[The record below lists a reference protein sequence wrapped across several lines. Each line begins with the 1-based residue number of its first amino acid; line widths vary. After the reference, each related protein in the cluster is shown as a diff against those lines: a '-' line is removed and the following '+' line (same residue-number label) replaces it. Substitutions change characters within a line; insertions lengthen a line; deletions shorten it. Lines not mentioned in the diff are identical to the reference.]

1 MKRTIA
7 FLFFTCAPAA
17 HTQPL
22 DHVSLDGVKLVFTP
36 NVGQADSRVLLL
48 SSGDADRVFLTQ
60 TGVTLATGTG
70 SVAMEFLGGSRAAHC
85 YGIEALS
92 SKSNFLIG
100 SNPNAWHLNV
110 TNFQKARCDQVY
122 PGVDLLYYGNRGHLE
137 YDMILHPH
145 ANPAAIHIR
154 IEGVGDVYLDHPGDL
169 VVQTGG
175 GSIRFERPTVYQE
188 SAAGR
193 RLVRSQYVLGRNHQV
208 RFRLGPYQHDRPLVI
223 DPVVT
228 YSTVLGGHVALD
240 PSGNIY
246 LTGSTL
252 GNLPVT
258 PGVVQPSIQAGS
270 CFLTPHATQPC
281 TDAFVAKL
289 DPTGTNVI
297 YATYLGG
304 SGDDAGAAIAVD
316 ASGCAYVTGSSS
328 SLDFPVV
335 NPLSVS
341 KPRGLPMGFVA
352 RLDPNGATLVYSTLL
367 GGTALATPDI
377 GGGFPYTSPTG
388 IAVDGSGNAY
398 VTGFTDVT
406 DFPVMHPLQ
415 AALNGTT
422 MFASFDNGATW
433 TAARGLQGSSAD
445 AIVVDPNSS
454 SIVYAGG
461 TRGIFKST
469 DSGRNWTQ
477 LNTGF
482 TSDVQVGALAV
493 DPTQSATLYAAI
505 RPQGADGVVL
515 KSMDGGL
522 TWSRITNGLPDSSA
536 LYVVALL
543 VDPTNPATLY
553 ANTRAGVFKST
564 DGGGTWRATGLVEGL
579 GWPPSWTFG
588 EAAFLD
594 PNSPSTIYAG
604 VEAGILKSDDGGQT
618 WTPVNPVDALD
629 PWSGYLAIDP
639 VNSSVI
645 YATTHFGKLYK
656 SADRGVTWSLSS
668 MNLPATNSPNTRK
681 VAIDPLAHDSL
692 YLTTSFE
699 GAFLST
705 DGAATWREIPL
716 PEPLVSFI
724 AARGGNVYVGLEG
737 YPTSDAFVTKLS
749 PSGALLFSTY
759 LGGDGTDEAH
769 GIALDKV
776 GNIYITGRTDSP
788 DLPIASAIQP
798 NNAGKE
804 DAFVSVL
811 KADGSA
817 LIYSTY
823 LGGTDFDR
831 AAGIAVDASG
841 SAYIVGTSI
850 SSDFPTVNAMQP
862 HYAGGD
868 TPAVIGAASD
878 SLERGDAFITKLSPD
893 GKSLVFSTY
902 FGGTKGEEAL
912 GIGLDALG
920 AVYIEGVTLSP
931 DLPLVNPV
939 RSSFGATTE
948 AGFAAKLNPAGSALE
963 YSTFLDPVSSIAVTP
978 GGTAYVSGAS
988 VAIIHSDAAVVSA
1001 ASFLPGMVS
1010 PGEAITLFGENLA
1023 SGIQGATLPLPSQ
1036 LLDVTITVAGT
1047 AAPLY
1052 YVSPTQ
1058 INLQV
1063 PLTVASGPAEL
1074 VVKRGNAIIED
1085 QTVQVADATPRIFVL
1100 DSSGTAAVTHGAD
1113 FRLVT
1118 AGAPAAAGEVLSIF
1132 CVGLGAVSP
1141 AIPAGSV
1148 TPIPPPVPVN
1158 MPQVTARGEAATV
1171 LWAGLVPG
1179 YSGLYQINVQLPAD
1193 LPAGSVALQVIAAK
1207 NPSNT
1212 VNIPVQ

>member
-7 FLFFTCAPAA
+7 FLFLACAPAA
-17 HTQPL
+17 QTQAPN
-22 DHVSLDGVKLVFTP
+22 HVSLDGTKLVFTP
-36 NVGQADSRVLLL
+36 NLGQADPRVLLL

-60 TGVTLATGTG
+60 TGVTLATATG
-70 SVAMEFLGGSRAAHC
+70 SVAIQFVGGSRAAHC
-85 YGIEALS
+85 YGIETLS

-100 SNPNAWHLNV
+100 SDPNAWHLNV

-137 YDMILHPH
+137 YDMILHPP
-145 ANPAAIHIR
+145 ANPAAIHIQIDGAR
-154 IEGVGDVYLDHPGDL
+154 NVHLDHVGDLL
-169 VVQTGG
+169 VQTGG
-175 GSIRFERPTVYQE
+175 DSIRFERPTVYQE
-188 SAAGR
+188 SASGR
-193 RLVRSQYVLGRNHQV
+193 HLIQSQYVLGRNRQV
-208 RFRLGPYQHDRPLVI
+208 RFRLGAYQHDRPLVI
-223 DPVVT
+223 DPIVT
-228 YSTVLGGHVALD
+228 YSTVLGGPVAFD
-240 PSGNIY
+240 RSGSIY
-246 LTGSTL
+246 LTGSTS

-258 PGVVQPSIQAGS
+258 PGVVQPSLHPGTCYLSSQQ
-270 CFLTPHATQPC
+270 TRPC

-304 SGDDAGAAIAVD
+304 GADDRGSAIAVD
-316 ASGCAYVTGSSS
+316 ASGYAYITGSSS

-341 KPRGLPMGFVA
+341 KPLGLPMGFVA
-352 RLDPNGATLVYSTLL
+352 KLDPNGTTLVYSTLL
-367 GGTALATPDI
+367 GGTALAASGM
-377 GGGFPYTSPTG
+377 GGGFPFTTPTG
-388 IAVDGSGNAY
+388 IVVDASGDAC
-398 VTGFTDVT
+398 VTGYTDVI
-406 DFPVMHPLQ
+406 DFPLMNPMQ
-415 AALNGTT
+415 PALSGTT
-422 MFASFDNGATW
+422 LFASFDQGATW

-454 SIVYAGG
+454 SIVYSGG

-469 DSGRNWTQ
+469 DSGKNWTH
-477 LNTGF
+477 LDTGF
-482 TSDVQVGALAV
+482 TSDVQVGALAI

-522 TWSRITNGLPDSSA
+522 TWIRITSGLPDSFA

-564 DGGGTWRATGLVEGL
+564 DGGSTWKATGLVEGL
-579 GWPPSWTFG
+579 GWPQSWTFG

-618 WTPVNPVDALD
+618 WTPVNPVDAVD

-656 SADRGVTWSLSS
+656 STDRGVTWSLSS
-668 MNLPATNSPNTRK
+668 TNLPATNTPEVRK

-692 YLTTSFE
+692 YLATPFN
-699 GAFLST
+699 GAYVST
-705 DGAATWREIPL
+705 DGAATWREFPL
-716 PEPLVSFI
+716 PETFVSFI
-724 AARGGNVYVGLEG
+724 AARGGNVYVGSSG
-737 YPTSDAFVTKLS
+737 YPSSDAFVTKLS
-749 PSGALLFSTY
+749 PAGALLYSTY
-759 LGGDGTDEAH
+759 LGGDGTDEAR
-769 GIALDKV
+769 GIALDKS

-788 DLPIASAIQP
+788 DFPIASAIQP
-798 NNAGKE
+798 NKAGKE

-831 AAGIAVDASG
+831 GAGIAVDVSG
-841 SAYIVGTSI
+841 SAYIVGTTI

-862 HYAGGD
+862 RYAGGE
-868 TPAVIGAASD
+868 THAVAGAPSN
-878 SLERGDAFITKLSPD
+878 SLERGDAFITKISPG
-893 GKSLVFSTY
+893 GKSLAYSTY

-912 GIGLDALG
+912 GIGLDAQG
-920 AVYIEGVTLSP
+920 AAYIGGATRSP

-939 RSSFGATTE
+939 RSSFGATSE
-948 AGFAAKLNPAGSALE
+948 AGFAAKVNPAGSALE
-963 YSTFLDPVSSIAVTP
+963 YSTFLDPVSWIAVTP
-978 GGTAYVSGAS
+978 GGTAYVSGAN
-988 VAIIHSDAAVVSA
+988 VAIIRSDAAVVSA

-1023 SGIQGATLPLPSQ
+1023 SGIQGASLPLPSQ
-1036 LLDVTITVAGT
+1036 LLDVTITVAGA

-1063 PLTVASGPAEL
+1063 PLTLPSGPAEL

-1085 QTVQVADATPRIFVL
+1085 QTVQVADAAPSIFVL
-1100 DSSGTAAVTHGAD
+1100 DASGTAAVTHGAD

-1118 AGAPAAAGEVLSIF
+1118 VGAPAAAGEVLSIF
-1132 CVGLGAVSP
+1132 CVGLGAVTP

-1148 TPIPPPVPVN
+1148 TPIPPPVSVN
-1158 MPQVTARGEAATV
+1158 MPQVTVRGEIATV

-1179 YSGLYQINVQLPAD
+1179 YSGLYQVNVQLPAD
-1193 LPAGSVALQVIAAK
+1193 LPAGLVALQVIAA

-1212 VNIPVQ
+1212 VSIAVQ